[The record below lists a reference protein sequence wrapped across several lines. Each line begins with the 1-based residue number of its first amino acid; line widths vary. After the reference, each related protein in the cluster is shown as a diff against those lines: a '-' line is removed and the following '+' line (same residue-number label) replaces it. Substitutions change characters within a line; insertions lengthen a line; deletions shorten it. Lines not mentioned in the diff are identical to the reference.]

1 MKDSYVFFVIY
12 LVVIILL
19 WLWVGYEV
27 QSINATINN
36 EINELNRLLY

>member
-1 MKDSYVFFVIY
+1 MKGSYVFFVIY

-27 QSINATINN
+27 QSINTTINN